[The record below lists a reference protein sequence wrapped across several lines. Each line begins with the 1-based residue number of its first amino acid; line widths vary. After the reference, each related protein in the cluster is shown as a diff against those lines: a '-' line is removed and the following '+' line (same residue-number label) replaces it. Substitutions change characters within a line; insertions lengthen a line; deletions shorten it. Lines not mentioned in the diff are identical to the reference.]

1 MVAKRAIFLDKDGTL
16 IPDVSYNV
24 DPDRIVLAD
33 GVANGLTQLQEEY
46 LLFVISNQSGVAFG
60 KFEIAALNHVE
71 NRLNQLL
78 AAHGV
83 NIIGYYFCP
92 HHPQGHIPEYTKECD
107 CRKPKPGLIF
117 TAADDYQ
124 IDLANSWMIG
134 DILND
139 VEAGKLAGCRSILI
153 NNGNETAWQ
162 VNGNQN
168 RTPDHICKNF
178 EEATAYILKHEGKTK
193 HARGIFRSF

>member
-153 NNGNETAWQ
+153 NNGNETEWL

-168 RTPDHICKNF
+168 RIPNHICKNF
-178 EEATAYILKHEGKTK
+178 EEATTYILKHEGKIQHVK
-193 HARGIFRSF
+193 GIFRSF